1 MRAVTSLLTR
11 ADRLGIPTAF
21 PIGAFR
27 PFGAPPGQFVFL
39 TGKDV
44 AEVMQAACI
53 RAYPNPDHYL
63 RRNIRLLQSHSNRVT
78 AAVALSNAG
87 VPIDIIA
94 ARLRWNV
101 ESVKF
106 YLRDC
111 FRAIGPLTEKAIIGA
126 LLS

>member
-1 MRAVTSLLTR
+1 MHIRFRYDKGPENFVTKKFRRVPNNFLCSVQAVTLILSR
-11 ADRLGIPTAF
+11 ADRLGIPVAF

-39 TGKDV
+39 TRQDV

-94 ARLRWNV
+94 A
-101 ESVKF
+101 
-106 YLRDC
+106 
-111 FRAIGPLTEKAIIGA
+111 
-126 LLS
+126 